1 MSISC
6 RLRRSND
13 MKTLIATT
21 LILTLRAQAALLD
34 LTPGGF
40 NENDLPPI
48 FIWLI
53 TTQNQVAGGNFF
65 DQNNPK
71 NFTWSPYEPLGADNF
86 TVIRTGIQSAL
97 VGWHLQG
104 TQYGCQFVLIE
115 GQNGFA
121 NIYASDALQ
130 TTHDIGFT
138 WDGSWIQGI
147 VFYGPGPFLHLN
159 HPIKTWIERQTTQ

>member
-1 MSISC
+1 
-6 RLRRSND
+6 
-13 MKTLIATT
+13 MKTIIAST
-21 LILTLRAQAALLD
+21 LILAMRAQAALLD

-40 NENDLPPI
+40 SELNPPQI
-48 FIWLI
+48 FWWLVQ
-53 TTQNQVAGGNFF
+53 TQNQVAGGNFF
-65 DQNNPK
+65 DQSNPK

-130 TTHDIGFT
+130 MIHDIGFI
-138 WDGSWIQGI
+138 WDGAPPIGI

-159 HPIKTWIERQTTQ
+159 HPMKTW